1 MTEGRHPGGRPSIRT
16 PELVEDL
23 LTRLRCGETL
33 RSICRDPAMP
43 GRETVFRWMHQDKE
57 FRDQYAEAR
66 EIGLDSMFDEALEIA
81 DDTSQDTLTD
91 EEGRERLNSEWVQ
104 RSRLRIDTRKWYLAR
119 AMPKKYGEKVEQTL
133 VGDPDRP
140 VHAEVTE
147 RKVTYEIVKAQ
158 PIDITGEPHAK

>member
-1 MTEGRHPGGRPSIRT
+1 MTESNPVGRPSIKT
-16 PELVEDL
+16 AELVDAL
-23 LTRLRCGETL
+23 LTRLMTGETL
-33 RSICRDPAMP
+33 RSICRDAAMP
-43 GRETVFRWMHQDKE
+43 SRETVFRWIRSDTE

-81 DDTSQDTLTD
+81 DDRSQDTIVD
-91 EEGRERLNSEWVQ
+91 DEGRERLDTEWMQ

-140 VHAEVTE
+140 VAQTITE
-147 RKVTYEIVKAQ
+147 RKVTYEIVKAK
-158 PIDITGEPHAK
+158 PISLESPDAK

>member
-1 MTEGRHPGGRPSIRT
+1 MTEQRPVGRPSIKT
-16 PELVEDL
+16 PELVDAL
-23 LTRLRCGETL
+23 LTRLMTGETL
-33 RSICRDPAMP
+33 RSICRDADMP
-43 GRETVFRWMHQDKE
+43 NRDTVFRWIRDDKD
-57 FRDQYAEAR
+57 FSGQYMQAR

-81 DDTSQDTLTD
+81 DDGSQDTLVD

-140 VHAEVTE
+140 VHSNVTE

-158 PIDITGEPHAK
+158 PIDIAGGKDAK